1 MHKSLRR
8 LFPAVLGALA
18 LGLAGGS
25 LAWACIP
32 GVNLDLSPSSGPAGA
47 EVRAHVYGSTAPE
60 EAALYPEGR
69 TVEIWWNSKNGPRMH
84 EPIPVTKSEF
94 WVTVRIPKGAA
105 PGANV
110 VLAVVRE
117 ADGEVLDESREDF
130 QVTLPDSGTVP
141 KTPGTSPKGTGRK
154 SGRPSGRRSGN
165 GASDRITGPTGGHRT
180 AAGRRAGATAHPSGR
195 PQPGV
200 ATRSGRDVFAD
211 SLAPSGPGASAGPHV
226 APAGAGQERT
236 AAGVPERSAI
246 GDLWSGFGSGRLPS
260 LISSEA
266 DPLVTEDGP
275 GGQLAVGVGLLGTGL
290 LALIGGGAVAQLRRR
305 RAPAPTLKRH

>member
-1 MHKSLRR
+1 MHKPLRR

-18 LGLAGGS
+18 LGLAGAS

-69 TVEIWWNSKNGPRMH
+69 TVEIWWNSKDGPQMH
-84 EPIPVTKSEF
+84 KPIPVTESEF
-94 WVTVRIPKGAA
+94 WVTVRIPVGAA

-117 ADGEVLDESREDF
+117 ADGEVLDESRESF
-130 QVTLPDSGTVP
+130 HVTVPDSGTAP
-141 KTPGTSPKGTGRK
+141 KAPSTGPKGTGRK
-154 SGRPSGRRSGN
+154 SGRPSGRRGGS
-165 GASDRITGPTGGHRT
+165 GASLRTTGPTGGHRT
-180 AAGRRAGATAHPSGR
+180 GAGRRGGATAHPSGR
-195 PQPGV
+195 LQPGV

-211 SLAPSGPGASAGPHV
+211 SVAPWMPGASAGPHV
-226 APAGAGQERT
+226 APAAAGRKRT
-236 AAGVPERSAI
+236 AAGVRERSAI

-266 DPLVTEDGP
+266 DPLVREDDP

-290 LALIGGGAVAQLRRR
+290 LALLGGGAVAQLRRR
-305 RAPAPTLKRH
+305 RAPAQP